1 MLASVPLLISSP
13 SFVKHIPSLPK
24 EGIKGAFKDMREIYV
39 PAARQN
45 PLHNPPRLVYTVD
58 YRLFINKIIEK

>member
-24 EGIKGAFKDMREIYV
+24 EGIKGAFKDKREIYSF
-39 PAARQN
+39 
-45 PLHNPPRLVYTVD
+45 PLPRD
-58 YRLFINKIIEK
+58 KIPFTISRCFYILLTIGCSSTR